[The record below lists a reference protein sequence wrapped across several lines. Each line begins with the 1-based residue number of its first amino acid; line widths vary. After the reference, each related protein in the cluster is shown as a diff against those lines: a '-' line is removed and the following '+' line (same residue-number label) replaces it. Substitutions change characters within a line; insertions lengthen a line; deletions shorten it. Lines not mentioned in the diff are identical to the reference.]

1 MSDEGAMQ
9 ETRIMIAGGGT
20 GGHLI
25 PALALARAIERRRP
39 DAKVFHVGTPRG
51 PDRDLLSDSGRPYR
65 LIEAPRVERSRR
77 WRNALLP
84 VRLASALLEAR
95 RLVRSFDPHVV
106 VGTGGYVMV
115 PVVTA
120 ALLQGRPVVLQEQN
134 AVPGLATRAL
144 ARWVDAI
151 CVQFPVSAE
160 RLPGKTAIEVTGSP
174 IPPLDPEPADF
185 AERLDRGRATL
196 GVFGGSQGSRAL
208 NDAVIEAWAA
218 SPANVPNIVWQ
229 TGSADLERARAAAE
243 WPDRVIVEAF
253 YRPMAA
259 VYPHLDLIVC
269 RAGAMTVSEITAW
282 GVPAILVPYPAA
294 TDDHQTKNA
303 RSLEEAG
310 AAVVAPETDLSG
322 RRLANLVEGL
332 LAAPERRAAMA
343 AAARSLGRPDAADAV
358 ASRVLDL
365 VEEAA

>member
-1 MSDEGAMQ
+1 MQ
-9 ETRIMIAGGGT
+9 EVRVMIAGGGT

-25 PALALARAIERRRP
+25 PALALAGAIERRRP
-39 DAKVFHVGTPRG
+39 GAKVFHVGTPRG
-51 PDRDLLSDSGRPYR
+51 PDRELLPASGRPYR
-65 LIEAPRVERSRR
+65 LLEAPRVERSRR

-84 VRLASALLEAR
+84 IRLVGAFLAAR
-95 RLVRSFDPHVV
+95 RLVRSFDPHAV

-115 PVVTA
+115 PVVAA
-120 ALLQGRPVVLQEQN
+120 ALLRGRPVVLQEQN
-134 AVPGLATRAL
+134 AVPGLATRVL
-144 ARWVDAI
+144 ARWADAI
-151 CVQFPVSAE
+151 CVQFPESAE
-160 RLPGKTAIEVTGSP
+160 RLPGRAPVKVTGSP

-185 AERLDRGRATL
+185 AERLDPGRATL

-208 NDAVIEAWAA
+208 NDALIDAWGA
-218 SPANVPNIVWQ
+218 SPSTVPNVVWQ
-229 TGSADLERARAAAE
+229 TGSADLERARAAAD
-243 WPDRVIVEAF
+243 WPGRVIVEAF

-259 VYPHLDLIVC
+259 VYPRLDLIIC

-282 GVPAILVPYPAA
+282 GIPSILVPYPAA

-310 AAVVAPETDLSG
+310 AAVVVPEPDLSG

-332 LAAPERRAAMA
+332 LAAPERRAEMA

-365 VEEAA
+365 VGEAR